1 MPFRESRLKKT
12 RQTFDDGEV
21 IFCEEE
27 PSDTAFE
34 VVSGNVE
41 ITKKGDQ
48 GGVRLAVLEPGEMF
62 GEMEILDQGTRSATA
77 TAVGPVTVNVI
88 SRKDFLTGLRDKP
101 DLALG
106 IMSQMAQR
114 LRSAGDMVAHVA
126 PRTTTG
132 TAQPGRRQGRRPGA
146 PRTGACR
153 YRCARRRPAKAAAKR
168 RCARI
173 IASLGDRSSSSAGLA
188 RAARTSAA

>member
-21 IFCEEE
+21 IFREEE

-106 IMSQMAQR
+106 IMS
-114 LRSAGDMVAHVA
+114 
-126 PRTTTG
+126 
-132 TAQPGRRQGRRPGA
+132 
-146 PRTGACR
+146 
-153 YRCARRRPAKAAAKR
+153 
-168 RCARI
+168 
-173 IASLGDRSSSSAGLA
+173 
-188 RAARTSAA
+188 